1 MTKCR
6 GRVSGWGMSEMADRA
21 TVALSRYVALT
32 TQMLAVA
39 QHEEWEA
46 WLVLGEQR
54 DQCFELLRESL
65 QVGALDEPT
74 RAILV
79 ETLQQNQQ
87 MEKLVASRHHEL
99 SELLQSLRQQ
109 QKIST
114 TYR

>member
-1 MTKCR
+1 
-6 GRVSGWGMSEMADRA
+6 MAGQDA
-21 TVALSRYVALT
+21 AILSHYSALT
-32 TQMLAVA
+32 AQMLAVA
-39 QHEEWEA
+39 QHEDWEA
-46 WLVLGEQR
+46 WLLLGEQR
-54 DQCFELLRESL
+54 DQCFDLLRECL
-65 QVGALDEPT
+65 QLGALDEQT

-87 MEKLVASRHHEL
+87 MEKLVAIRHHEL